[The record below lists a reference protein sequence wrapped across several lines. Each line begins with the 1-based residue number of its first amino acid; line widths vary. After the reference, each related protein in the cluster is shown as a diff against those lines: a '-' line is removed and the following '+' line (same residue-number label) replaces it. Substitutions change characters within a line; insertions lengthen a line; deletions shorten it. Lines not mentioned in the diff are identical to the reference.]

1 MGLVEPTVGGAAQQ
15 GRPPPSP
22 PSAPPDAKRARQY
35 SHGLSVK
42 AVTSRRPWP
51 PELWEAAARRS
62 GAAIEIVPTLHG
74 TLALCRGSA
83 RAWAFDLPS
92 LAGGAPKRYVVATAP
107 DFAAALS
114 SLPAEH
120 RHAYEVVRARPCW
133 AYFDLEREG
142 SESELIEADATA
154 GEVACLAALL
164 LQEQDAAQ
172 QQLGR
177 AITVEVAALDS
188 PRDGKFSRHV
198 ILRAHTLPGTSDEA
212 TLSPTRPLLL
222 SGPGDA
228 AAEVGGGQFPDSRFQ
243 IVPTVC
249 MGESEGVKH
258 QLFVLIGCK

>member
-1 MGLVEPTVGGAAQQ
+1 MGWPVPTVGAAQQ

-22 PSAPPDAKRARQY
+22 PSAPPDAKRAHQC

-42 AVTSRRPWP
+42 AVASRRPWP

-74 TLALCRGSA
+74 TLARCRGSA

-92 LAGGAPKRYVVATAP
+92 LAGGAPKRYIVATAP
-107 DFAAALS
+107 DFAASLS

-142 SESELIEADATA
+142 SETELIEAEATA
-154 GEVACLAALL
+154 GEVARLASLL
-164 LQEQDAAQ
+164 LQDAAQ

-177 AITVEVAALDS
+177 AITVEVVAALDS

-198 ILRAHTLPGTSDEA
+198 ILWAHTLPGTSDEA
-212 TLSPTRPLLL
+212 TRSPTRPLLL
-222 SGPGDA
+222 SGPGDG
-228 AAEVGGGQFPDSRFQ
+228 AAEVGGGSFQIPDSRLYQRYVWGRGKVSSINF
-243 IVPTVC
+243 
-249 MGESEGVKH
+249 
-258 QLFVLIGCK
+258 LF